1 MTIFIRWNGR
11 WYPGQIVREVTSTS
25 WEISYDGYGDDWN
38 EVVGADR
45 LRLAVAPHPRVA
57 LLARCDERRVVFG
70 AATHGYAFAP
80 PYMRNEL
87 VDEVLTADYVA
98 FVTTY
103 GRSGAGPYYGL
114 CEPEPVDGGVKIAEH
129 GCGSYSYLVA
139 SGEVWAD
146 VGGTRYR
153 EARSFTEWYEH
164 WLDEAL
170 VEWAELA
177 LPELAM
183 CRGEVE
189 HEGVA
194 AVRPLLHEPRA
205 IGYLRLYERRYD
217 DALAAFDRARDR
229 ERFEPEARHALDHA
243 RVFHVMRDA
252 RRVVAACDR
261 GLAVRDIWFRT
272 RDQLRELYEIGL
284 VVVGRRADALAVLA
298 DRAEANERCD
308 LYQKLAYERMVDRD
322 YVGAARALQRAAE
335 RGVGLAA
342 DKRATASAD
351 ERLARVVDPLLAK
364 VPADDARSVR
374 RALTASAA

>member
-1 MTIFIRWNGR
+1 MTILIRWNGR
-11 WYPGQIVREVTSTS
+11 WYPGRIVREVTSTS

-45 LRLAVAPHPRVA
+45 LRLAVAPHARVA
-57 LLARCDERRVVFG
+57 LLARCDDRRAVFG
-70 AATHGYAFAP
+70 AATHAYAFAR
-80 PYMRNEL
+80 PYARDEI
-87 VDEVLTADYVA
+87 VDEVLPADYVA

-146 VGGTRYR
+146 IGGKRHC
-153 EARSFTEWYEH
+153 EARSFTEWYER
-164 WLDEAL
+164 WLDDAL
-170 VEWAELA
+170 VEWAEMA

-194 AVRPLLHEPRA
+194 AVRPLLREPRA

-217 DALAAFDRARDR
+217 DALGAFDVARSCGR
-229 ERFEPEARHALDHA
+229 IEPEARYALDIA
-243 RVFHVMRDA
+243 RVFHVQRDA
-252 RRVVAACDR
+252 ARVVTACER

-272 RDQLRELYEIGL
+272 RDELRELYEIAL
-284 VVVGRRADALAVLA
+284 VVVGRRADALAVLEE
-298 DRAEANERCD
+298 RAEANERCD
-308 LYQKLAYERMVDRD
+308 FYHKLAYERIVDRD
-322 YVGAARALQRAAE
+322 YTGAARALQRAAE
-335 RGVGLAA
+335 RGLGLAA
-342 DKRATASAD
+342 DKRETATAD
-351 ERLARVVDPLLAK
+351 ERLARVVDPLLARM
-364 VPADDARSVR
+364 AAEDARSVR
-374 RALTASAA
+374 RALAAA

>member
-11 WYPGQIVREVTSTS
+11 WYPGRIVREVTATS

-57 LLARCDERRVVFG
+57 LLARCDDRRGVFG

-80 PYMRNEL
+80 PYARSEI
-87 VDEVLTADYVA
+87 VDEVLPADYVA

-139 SGEVWAD
+139 NGEVWAD
-146 VGGTRYR
+146 IAGKRHC
-153 EARSFTEWYEH
+153 EARSFTEWYER
-164 WLDEAL
+164 WLDDAL
-170 VEWAELA
+170 IEWAEIA

-194 AVRPLLHEPRA
+194 AVRSLLREPRA

-217 DALAAFDRARDR
+217 DALGAFDVARSCGR
-229 ERFEPEARHALDHA
+229 TEPDARYALDCA

-252 RRVVAACDR
+252 ARVVASCER
-261 GLAVRDIWFRT
+261 GLGVRDIWLRT
-272 RDQLRELYEIGL
+272 RDELRELYEIGL
-284 VVVGRRADALAVLA
+284 AGAGRRADALAVLSE
-298 DRAEANERCD
+298 RAEANERCD

-322 YVGAARALQRAAE
+322 YAGAARALQRAAE

-342 DKRATASAD
+342 DKRETATAD
-351 ERLARVVDPLLAK
+351 ERLARVVDPLLAQ
-364 VPADDARSVR
+364 VAAEDARSVR
-374 RALTASAA
+374 RALASAA